1 MFEFCETTLPRLREK
16 RPTLNLLIVG
26 ANPSAAV
33 RRLGAIAGVSVTGSV
48 PDVRPYLRRAAAM
61 VAPLA
66 IARGTQNK
74 ILEAMASGVPVVTS
88 TIAAGGVDA
97 SSPEHFIACSTPEE
111 YVGAVLDIIEH
122 ADERRRLAAA
132 GRARVLS
139 HHAWAK
145 SMERFDGIIERLMA
159 SGRRSHEARVKVTA
173 E

>member
-1 MFEFCETTLPRLREK
+1 
-16 RPTLNLLIVG
+16 
-26 ANPSAAV
+26 
-33 RRLGAIAGVSVTGSV
+33 
-48 PDVRPYLRRAAAM
+48 M

-88 TIAAGGVDA
+88 RIAAGGVDA

-111 YVGAVLDIIEH
+111 YVRAVLDIIEH
-122 ADERRRLAAA
+122 PQERRRLAAA
-132 GRARVLS
+132 GRGRVLS

-159 SGRRSHEARVKVTA
+159 SGRRSNEARVKVTA